1 MRLSGDFVDWKAIS
15 MLNLI
20 MMMTLDELEKTE
32 DKEMMQLPFSMELM
46 NGKGEPLVMD
56 FRAATPDDVDKVMG
70 LQETIMNA
78 LPNKDLYSPYTR
90 EETLHELENYPC
102 YIAECGGE
110 LAGYS
115 VLIPNDPDD
124 PENYGHHFNYDREQL
139 AKTASLDL
147 TMVVPKYRGY
157 GLHADAV
164 REIAEKANLLI
175 TVDCGVSNVE
185 EVALAKSLGLTVIV
199 TDHHQPPEI
208 LPQADVVMDPLLGD
222 YPSPYL
228 CGAGVAL
235 KICQAL
241 QGMPGV
247 EKRLDLA
254 ALATVA
260 DIVPLKGENRIIV
273 REGLRRMASTSRP
286 GLKALMQNAGLQSAV
301 TADDLAFR
309 LGPRLNA
316 AGRLGDAKLG
326 VHLLLSPDP
335 AKAAHIAGL
344 LEEAN
349 RTRQSLEREMT
360 ASALTQL
367 DLDVLAKSHV
377 IIVSGK
383 DWNPGL
389 IGLTAGHLCE
399 RFHLP
404 AIALSVHGDTAVGSC
419 RSIPGVNIYRMLT
432 ACSDLLE
439 RFGGHEQAAGLTVKT
454 ENIPLLQ
461 SRLEEAI
468 SSAAPEECFLPAMEY
483 DLIVPFRTWTTDTLD
498 MLERLE
504 PFGCGNPAPLFLLQA
519 AEVQSLR
526 RVGKDGSHLK
536 LTVLDADL
544 TVVDGIAFSKGDVAD
559 ENPSVIDLLYRP
571 IRNDF
576 RGRVSIEAQVA
587 CINNSELGIQND
599 EYGSFVTPDN
609 PGVNT
614 NLKT

>member
-1 MRLSGDFVDWKAIS
+1 MTHTRFIQRCGSDASFPGLPDWMSRLLFARGIHTEEESQRYLNPSLDDLHDPFLLPGMTETVALLRKAIA
-15 MLNLI
+15 
-20 MMMTLDELEKTE
+20 EGKTILVYG
-32 DKEMMQLPFSMELM
+32 DYDADGVCAASILM
-46 NGKGEPLVMD
+46 
-56 FRAATPDDVDKVMG
+56 
-70 LQETIMNA
+70 
-78 LPNKDLYSPYTR
+78 
-90 EETLHELENYPC
+90 ETLHEE
-102 YIAECGGE
+102 G
-110 LAGYS
+110 
-115 VLIPNDPDD
+115 
-124 PENYGHHFNYDREQL
+124 
-139 AKTASLDL
+139 ASLA
-147 TMVVPKYRGY
+147 YRIPSRHTEGY
-157 GLHADAV
+157 GLNIDAV
-164 REIAEKANLLI
+164 REIAEKAQVLI

-222 YPSPYL
+222 YPCPYL

-260 DIVPLKGENRIIV
+260 DIVPLQGENRVIV
-273 REGLRRMASTSRP
+273 REGLHRIMNTSRP
-286 GLKALMQNAGLQSAV
+286 GLKALLKSAGLQASV

-326 VHLLLSPDP
+326 VHLLLTPDP

-349 RTRQSLEREMT
+349 RTRQNLEREMT

-367 DLDVLAKSHV
+367 DAAELAKSHV
-377 IIVSGK
+377 VIVSGE

-389 IGLTAGHLCE
+389 IGLTAGRLCE

-404 AIALSVHGDTAVGSC
+404 AIALSIHEDTAVGSC
-419 RSIPGVNIYRMLT
+419 RSIPGVNIYRMLST
-432 ACSDLLE
+432 CADLLE

-461 SRLEEAI
+461 TRLEEVI

-483 DLIVPFRTWTTDTLD
+483 DMIVPVRTWTPDTLA
-498 MLERLE
+498 MLDLME
-504 PFGCGNPAPLFLLQA
+504 PFGCGNPPPLFLLQG

-536 LTVLDADL
+536 LTVLDEDL
-544 TVVDGIAFSKGDVAD
+544 SVVDGIAFSKGDVAD
-559 ENPSVIDLLYRP
+559 ESPTVLDLLYRP

-587 CINNSELGIQND
+587 CINNSEL
-599 EYGSFVTPDN
+599 
-609 PGVNT
+609 
-614 NLKT
+614 